1 MNFISCLSAVVII
14 SLSLCGSASANLI
27 NISFGGVEP
36 DDESELISSLISSG
50 FNNGSGVYWED
61 FDNLDNTN
69 CGLTQ
74 FAGNITGSYS
84 LTKGLT
90 KNQAAP
96 PAGDES
102 CFMVTPELF
111 KPAPGEVEFNFT
123 SFLTSDNG
131 NMQIDYLGFYWGSID
146 GKDKHMNSLTLYD
159 INDQVIETEFGD
171 VITGKEILTLFNGQ
185 SGNQYSK
192 KTNLYVNF
200 DMSALTNFYK
210 FSLKSSKKAFEID
223 NVVIRTSVSVAEPV
237 SLTIFSLGIFGIA
250 AIRRCKTS

>member
-1 MNFISCLSAVVII
+1 
-14 SLSLCGSASANLI
+14 LI
-27 NISFGGVEP
+27 NISFGGIAP
-36 DDESELISSLISSG
+36 DDDSELTSILTSNG

-74 FAGNITGSYS
+74 FAANIGGSYS
-84 LTKGLT
+84 LTKGLI
-90 KNQAAP
+90 KGQAAP
-96 PAGDES
+96 PADDES
-102 CFMVTPELF
+102 CFMVTPKLF
-111 KPAPGEVEFNFT
+111 EPAPGEVTFNFT
-123 SFLTSDNG
+123 SFLTNVNG

-146 GKDKHMNSLTLYD
+146 GKTNNMNSLTLYD

-171 VITGKEILTLFNGQ
+171 VITGNEILTLFNGQ
-185 SGNQYSK
+185 SGNQDSEQ
-192 KTNLYVNF
+192 TNLYVNF

-210 FSLKSSKKAFEID
+210 FSLKSSGKALEID

>member
-1 MNFISCLSAVVII
+1 MNFISSFSAVVII
-14 SLSLCGSASANLI
+14 SLSLCGSVSANLI

-36 DDESELISSLISSG
+36 DDESELTSLLISGG

-61 FDNLDNTN
+61 FDNLDNTD

-74 FAGNITGSYS
+74 FAGNVTGSYS

-90 KNQAAP
+90 NGQAAP

-102 CFMVTPELF
+102 CFLVTPELL

-123 SFLTSDNG
+123 SFLTSEIG

-146 GKDKHMNSLTLYD
+146 GKSNNMNSLTLYD
-159 INDQVIETEFGD
+159 FNDQVIETEFGD

-185 SGNQYSK
+185 SGHQFSEQ
-192 KTNLYVNF
+192 TNLYVNF
-200 DMSALTNFYK
+200 DMSGLTNFYK
-210 FSLKSSKKAFEID
+210 LSLNSSGKAFEID
-223 NVVIRTSVSVAEPV
+223 NLVIRTSVSVAEPI
-237 SLTIFSLGIFGIA
+237 SLIIFSLGIFGIA
-250 AIRRCKTS
+250 AIRRYKTS